1 MYRIVANE
9 NASACY
15 FKPLVTGIEGSIS
28 WEAFRLLESQAPRT
42 DEEIL
47 FLDNCKTIGW
57 TDGSGRLQGRP
68 RIVREDVHLTKLQ
81 IEITNQCNLKCLY
94 CFNES
99 DPQSDVSLSFRQLD
113 SLLRQA
119 DELGVITI
127 DFSGGEFFFHPQWR
141 ELLRVTQELGLQ
153 VSIHTNGTPL
163 TAKNVEYLTRFP
175 IGLIQ
180 VSLDSH
186 LSDVH
191 DQARGQP
198 GSWARTISGL
208 RRAMDAG
215 FRVSCVLMV
224 HRLNTGHIA
233 ESINWFQ
240 SEFGFTPFLDRLAPS
255 GREKEEQLALSP
267 SDFYQVVAQHLTSEA
282 MVRRVCETPA
292 KPNERI
298 EPHCGVAHS
307 LVYVTAYG
315 ELCLCPTMT
324 SREEYR
330 FAGPNVRDTNL
341 RDAWY
346 NHPLFTGSR
355 GLNCRNTSFCK
366 AGSTCRGGCRSNAY
380 FDSGELDSPDFVS
393 CNIHKN
399 GGPMF
404 VDFRQQYAQF
414 K

>member
-9 NASACY
+9 SAATCY
-15 FKPLVTGIEGSIS
+15 FQPLVTGIEGSIS
-28 WEAFRLLESQAPRT
+28 WEAFRLLQNQAPRT
-42 DEEIL
+42 DEEIR
-47 FLDNCKTIGW
+47 FLEGCKAIGW
-57 TDGSGRLQGRP
+57 LDGFGKLQGRP

-81 IEITNQCNLKCLY
+81 IEITNQCNLKCRY

-99 DPQSDVSLSFRQLD
+99 EPHSDVSLSFSQLD
-113 SLLRQA
+113 SLLREA

-127 DFSGGEFFFHPQWR
+127 DFSGGEFFFHPHWR
-141 ELLRVTQELGLQ
+141 ELLNVTRELGLQ

-163 TAKNVEYLTRFP
+163 SAKNVEYLTQFP

-186 LSDVH
+186 LATVH

-208 RRAMDAG
+208 RRAIDSG

-224 HRLNTGHIA
+224 HRLNRDHIA
-233 ESINWFQ
+233 ESISWFQ

-255 GREKEEQLALSP
+255 GREREEQLALSP
-267 SDFYQVVAQHLTSEA
+267 SDFYQVVAEHLTSEA

-298 EPHCGVAHS
+298 EPYCGVAHS

-330 FAGPNVRDTNL
+330 FAGPNIRDTAL
-341 RDAWY
+341 REAWY
-346 NHPLFTGSR
+346 NHPLFTGIR

-399 GGPMF
+399 GGRQF
-404 VDFRQQYAQF
+404 VDFRQQYA
-414 K
+414 KLK